1 MCLPWYK
8 LLLFTALVKAI
19 IISTLVKNAAAG
31 DDVVDVVDDVVIVH
45 VMLPECECECVSV

>member
-1 MCLPWYK
+1 MFNPTLPSGRGMCSPWYK

-31 DDVVDVVDDVVIVH
+31 DDVVTHVVIVP
-45 VMLPECECECVSV
+45 VMV